1 MNIKLNKDL
10 IFTSF
15 NFIIDEIQEIDVDDY
30 FESLCECSGSDI
42 EDKEL
47 KHIYSLIDEYKQSS
61 YFQLNRSDLLKELKN
76 LGNFWSYDIFFK
88 VKKNIFKVF
97 DLIDKK
103 KTKEDF
109 FKTHFVNYC
118 QVLINLSENIYECEQ
133 KIEIVKAIFYICN
146 KNKIIIYKRYN
157 RLYETIW
164 KKFDEF
170 LNENSVKNNLEV
182 LTIFNRYK
190 ELFSRNAIESDIKK
204 EYLNRM

>member
-1 MNIKLNKDL
+1 MNMKLNKDL

-15 NFIIDEIQEIDVDDY
+15 DFIIDEIQEIDVDDY
-30 FESLCECSGSDI
+30 FESIHECSNSSA

-47 KHIYSLIDEYKQSS
+47 FHINSLIHEYKQSS
-61 YFQLNRSDLLKELKN
+61 YFQLNRLDLLKELKN
-76 LGNFWSYDIFFK
+76 LDNFWSYDIFFK
-88 VKKNIFKVF
+88 VKQNMFKVF

-109 FKTHFVNYC
+109 FKTHFVKYC
-118 QVLINLSENIYECEQ
+118 QVLIQLSENVDECEQ
-133 KIEIVKAIFYICN
+133 KIEIIKAIFYICN

-157 RLYETIW
+157 LLYETIL
-164 KKFDEF
+164 KKFDQF

-204 EYLNRM
+204 EYLNRL